1 MGEGWREGAVRPPFI
16 LSLSKDHLSL
26 DGRGLG

>member
-1 MGEGWREGAVRPPFI
+1 MGEGWVRVTPPRI

-26 DGRGLG
+26 DGRGLA